1 MSVNEQYSK
10 FKPLIFVSGIYLLL
24 IIIFSISDI
33 SEFKTMPPN
42 AWGDFLAGTFA
53 PLAFMW
59 LVFGYRQQ
67 GEELKQNTE
76 ALKLQAEELKNSVE
90 QQKVLVETAKE
101 ELTLVQNKD
110 NRQIKLE
117 TIQAQPYFHFKDVKL
132 VINERSSENTLHL
145 KFTNSRATCRDLA
158 ISIVLKSE
166 YDGAVVELI
175 ELVRGGGDDIYEC
188 NVQLNFK
195 NNDFKEINF
204 AEDVQFRYS
213 DSYDEKR
220 IQKFKFTV
228 FRSYPE
234 DQNSASVP
242 HFFANQYYES
252 YKSNN

>member
-76 ALKLQAEELKNSVE
+76 ALRLQADELKNSVE

-110 NRQIKLE
+110 SRQTRLE
-117 TIQAQPYFHFKDVKL
+117 TIQAQPYFHIEDLLLFVHQLD
-132 VINERSSENTLHL
+132 NEIQIQIH
-145 KFTNSRATCRDLA
+145 
-158 ISIVLKSE
+158 
-166 YDGAVVELI
+166 
-175 ELVRGGGDDIYEC
+175 
-188 NVQLNFK
+188 LNFK
-195 NNDFKEINF
+195 NSRALCRSLFFLYSLDDFEENHILAENHFDIVDGDHNKVYSTNLYILFNKDLIDFPKKIYLNF
-204 AEDVQFRYS
+204 NYTDLYDALQIQSLSITLGDNIMEDS
-213 DSYDEKR
+213 
-220 IQKFKFTV
+220 
-228 FRSYPE
+228 E
-234 DQNSASVP
+234 DYIHQWFS
-242 HFFANQYYES
+242 
-252 YKSNN
+252 KSFSP